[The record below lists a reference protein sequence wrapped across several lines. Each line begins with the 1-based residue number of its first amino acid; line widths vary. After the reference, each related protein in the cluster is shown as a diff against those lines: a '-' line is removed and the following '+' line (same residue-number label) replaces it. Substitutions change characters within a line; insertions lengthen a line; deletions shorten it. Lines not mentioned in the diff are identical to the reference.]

1 MGLIEKCIPHTKKN
15 NNDRTILQIIQHS
28 HDGDHVY
35 LFSPLSLSLIHI
47 AIMWSTLC
55 PIWGVVFTA
64 VVVGHGLLTLGV
76 LVFLSI
82 LGFSLLL
89 THFLFWNRR
98 VRPGKTLN
106 CAGWVGGVRSL
117 GVQGMRTCVS
127 GDANTRKRSTRI
139 HRFVS
144 ICNFKTV
151 QERTDRWRPFETSV

>member
-64 VVVGHGLLTLGV
+64 VVVGHGLLTLGG

-106 CAGWVGGVRSL
+106 CAGWVGGGSFTRSPRDEN
-117 GVQGMRTCVS
+117 MRFRGCKHQKAIYTY
-127 GDANTRKRSTRI
+127 TQIRI
-139 HRFVS
+139 
-144 ICNFKTV
+144 
-151 QERTDRWRPFETSV
+151 DL